1 VKTPLSQSV
10 GLLLGLLGLMLPS
23 GCYWLRQDP
32 PSPSVAASFPEPSLQ
47 VNQPS
52 PPRPS
57 TLPALARQAIREYLS
72 TGAVL
77 DPPELLAAW
86 QKQQGVFVTLSLG
99 GQMRGCWGSLTPTAA
114 NLAQATIQAAIGAA
128 TRDPRYPPLR
138 LTELEQVR
146 IQVALIESVTPV
158 ADLQGLDPT
167 RFGLWIRSGGQGAV
181 LLPGEALTTQW
192 QLSRAKALA
201 GIPPAAPVELFRVT
215 ATMIH
220 EF

>member
-1 VKTPLSQSV
+1 MSGSP
-10 GLLLGLLGLMLPS
+10 GLLLGLLSLIVQS
-23 GCYWLRQDP
+23 GCHWLSQDP
-32 PSPSVAASFPEPSLQ
+32 PPPAVTASLPEANSPSNGQSISKPI
-47 VNQPS
+47 
-52 PPRPS
+52 
-57 TLPALARQAIREYLS
+57 TLPALARQAIKEYLS

-86 QKQQGVFVTLSLG
+86 QRQQGVFVTLGFG
-99 GQMRGCWGSLTPTAA
+99 GRMRGCWGSLTPTAA